1 MAAIKTEKTLVAFF
15 NQNNTIHSLSF
26 MFEDGSSEDIQIE
39 KCISDIIQK
48 REESKSGITYTFMST
63 IAEYYDCNDWIG
75 RYLESGLAVKLP
87 NACRDTVFYGRD

>member
-1 MAAIKTEKTLVAFF
+1 MTKAQTEKTLVAFF
-15 NQNNTIHSLSF
+15 NQNNTIHSFSF

-39 KCISDIIQK
+39 KCMSDIIQN

-63 IAEYYDCNDWIG
+63 IAEYYDCSDWIG
-75 RYLESGLAVKLP
+75 RYLESGLTVKLP